1 MAQKKKILVLEECQ
15 ASRRKRR
22 ETLDEEYRIEMVKC
36 QNKLADFCA
45 AFDIFQDKNAERIA
59 CTCQFSQVAKA
70 LRLQKVSLSSTE
82 LEATTAVAACR
93 QRRQAALEAEE
104 EARLQCNSD
113 TDIIWLA
120 VEPPL
125 RDAVLNN
132 CLSQKIAKKL
142 LDCSTSEKALLEAEW
157 VENEQKLQKLAAQGA
172 AVKNGYGAKQ
182 LHILQGRARDEMH
195 ECEEKLKGCKD
206 TILMLDEVLASA
218 MHAAEKLGGRE
229 VLGNKTFVEIELDA
243 DYLVHAVYPDLDL
256 WHIGVS
262 DLDPWHKG
270 DPQADEE
277 GVAMQN
283 MQKSIVKQV
292 ERAMELKFVQLQ
304 AELAATRSAMGS
316 ECSWI
321 PCDSLGD
328 HE

>member
-1 MAQKKKILVLEECQ
+1 MPEL
-15 ASRRKRR
+15 R
-22 ETLDEEYRIEMVKC
+22 T
-36 QNKLADFCA
+36 
-45 AFDIFQDKNAERIA
+45 
-59 CTCQFSQVAKA
+59 VARSGVA
-70 LRLQKVSLSSTE
+70 PPPQTAE
-82 LEATTAVAACR
+82 LEAATAVAACR

-104 EARLQCNSD
+104 EARLQCDSD

-157 VENEQKLQKLAAQGA
+157 VESKQKLQKLAAQGA

-206 TILMLDEVLASA
+206 TILMLDEVLVSA
-218 MHAAEKLGGRE
+218 MQAAEKLGGRE
-229 VLGNKTFVEIELDA
+229 VLGNVTFVEIELDA

-277 GVAMQN
+277 G
-283 MQKSIVKQV
+283 IVKQV
-292 ERAMELKFVQLQ
+292 ERAMELKIVQLQ
-304 AELAATRSAMGS
+304 AKLAATRSDMGS
-316 ECSWI
+316 ECSWV

-328 HE
+328 RE